1 MSSLYTPL
9 ETKLIAAP
17 FFKTLE
23 REDLPGLST
32 NAPKKPSHEE
42 ECQHLCQRPLQ
53 QYTCNKLEQQLNWQ
67 RIVKV
72 MGWGKK
78 WYIYIFLNKRLL
90 VVGIIHT
97 NRNPREFH
105 RVYSMMLYTAY
116 LCIWV
121 HLHIFIIFCLRL
133 FSLQQNVTAVSVDG
147 NDEFCELSVF
157 FLILVSFSVFLQP
170 PLLPHPQT
178 FYTFFLCK

>member
-32 NAPKKPSHEE
+32 NAPKKPFHEE

-105 RVYSMMLYTAY
+105 RVYSIIYR
-116 LCIWV
+116 
-121 HLHIFIIFCLRL
+121 IFMYMSTFTYFHYIL
-133 FSLQQNVTAVSVDG
+133 FT
-147 NDEFCELSVF
+147 FVF
-157 FLILVSFSVFLQP
+157 FAAKCYCCICRWKWWILWVICILSDPGFFFCFPTTPPPAPSTNFRYFLP
-170 PLLPHPQT
+170 M
-178 FYTFFLCK
+178 